1 MPKFP
6 VEALKSKTRRP
17 RKLRVFIFHTSAHAE
32 IKACSTCQRQLNE
45 DEGAVV
51 VKIIFAAFIYDA
63 HKIISFGA
71 LIADD
76 FMDFPRN

>member
-6 VEALKSKTRRP
+6 VEALKAKPGDLASSEFSFSTP
-17 RKLRVFIFHTSAHAE
+17 PLYAE

-63 HKIISFGA
+63 RQNHLVRRAHRG
-71 LIADD
+71 
-76 FMDFPRN
+76 